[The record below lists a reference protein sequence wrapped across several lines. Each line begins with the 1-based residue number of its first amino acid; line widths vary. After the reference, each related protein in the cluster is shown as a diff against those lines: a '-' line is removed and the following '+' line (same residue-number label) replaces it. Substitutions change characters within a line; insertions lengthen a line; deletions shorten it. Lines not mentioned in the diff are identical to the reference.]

1 MNRMRLGLSLV
12 ITLTVAGLG
21 RTQEVPP
28 VGAKEMFFDPERGVS
43 EASSASRPLKVTD
56 DGGRRI
62 AQLSPDAPV
71 LGLSYWIELIANAG
85 KPGTHVTDER
95 RFRSGERIRIHFR
108 GNADGRI
115 VIVQLGTSGV
125 SSVLFPD
132 GRKGLSQNRI
142 RANRDH
148 VLPSEDHWF
157 RFDEK
162 AGTERLIVLFAKNQD
177 ELDRA
182 FPTQPV
188 MDAAATAALLR
199 TVQQSRGG
207 KDLLIERET
216 REPSEI
222 GEYAVNVAG
231 KPIALEIALTHR

>member
-1 MNRMRLGLSLV
+1 MVR
-12 ITLTVAGLG
+12 ADD
-21 RTQEVPP
+21 VPP
-28 VGAKEMFFDPERGVS
+28 AGAKEMFFDPQRSVS
-43 EASSASRPLKVTD
+43 ETSSASRPSKITGD
-56 DGGRRI
+56 DGRRI
-62 AQLSPDAPV
+62 AQLAPEASV
-71 LGLSYWIELIANAG
+71 LGLSYWIELIANASKRG
-85 KPGTHVTDER
+85 AHVTDER
-95 RFRSGERIRIHFR
+95 TFQSGERIRLHFR

-132 GRKGLSQNRI
+132 AAKGLAHNRI

-148 VLPSEDHWF
+148 VLPSAEHWF
-157 RFDEK
+157 RFDAK
-162 AGTERLIVLFAKNQD
+162 AGTERLLVLFARNQD

-182 FPTQPV
+182 FPTQPL
-188 MDAAATAALLR
+188 MDAAATATLLR

-222 GEYAVNVAG
+222 GDYAVNVAG

>member
-1 MNRMRLGLSLV
+1 MNRMRLGLSLT
-12 ITLTVAGLG
+12 ITLAVAGML
-21 RTQEVPP
+21 RADDAP
-28 VGAKEMFFDPERGVS
+28 VGAKELFFDPQRSVS
-43 EASSASRPLKVTD
+43 EASMASRPAKITD
-56 DGGRRI
+56 DDGRRI

-85 KPGTHVTDER
+85 KRGAHVTDER
-95 RFRSGERIRIHFR
+95 TFRSGERIRLHFR

-132 GRKGLSQNRI
+132 AGKGLAQNRI
-142 RANRDH
+142 RANGDH
-148 VLPSEDHWF
+148 VLPSDEHWF

-162 AGTERLIVLFAKNQD
+162 AGTERLLVLFARNQN
-177 ELDRA
+177 ELDRV

-188 MDAAATAALLR
+188 MDAAATAMLLR

-222 GEYAVNVAG
+222 GDYAVNVAG